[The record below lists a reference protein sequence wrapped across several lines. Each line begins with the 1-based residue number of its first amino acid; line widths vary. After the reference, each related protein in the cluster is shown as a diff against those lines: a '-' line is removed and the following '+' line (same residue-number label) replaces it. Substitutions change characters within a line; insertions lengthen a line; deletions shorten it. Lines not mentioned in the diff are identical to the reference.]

1 MASKNGNTSMTNN
14 NNNNTKKIQFNLHK
28 SVQVTKVFVKENQRL
43 TKNDTIFTMVD
54 TDNPGIVILM
64 RRKFLSLKKIP

>member
-1 MASKNGNTSMTNN
+1 MTNN